1 MESKNLK
8 KLIAQSLPEALMSM
22 SVGETRIAPDNC
34 GVSTVRKTCTG
45 LKADHNPPQIT
56 PPLKHQSIMKASLI
70 RLRAEIAERQRL
82 AGVSL
87 ADTILLQRATSDL
100 FTCHALAESISSL
113 LDRIEDCT
121 QQLIEIDARIEAC
134 DVLEA
139 DEETLL
145 AQLFPL

>member
-1 MESKNLK
+1 
-8 KLIAQSLPEALMSM
+8 
-22 SVGETRIAPDNC
+22 
-34 GVSTVRKTCTG
+34 
-45 LKADHNPPQIT
+45 
-56 PPLKHQSIMKASLI
+56 MKASLI
-70 RLRAEIAERQRL
+70 RLRAQIAERQRL

-87 ADTILLQRATSDL
+87 ADAIRLQRASTNL
-100 FTCHALAESISSL
+100 FVCHSLGEAINTL

>member
-1 MESKNLK
+1 
-8 KLIAQSLPEALMSM
+8 
-22 SVGETRIAPDNC
+22 
-34 GVSTVRKTCTG
+34 
-45 LKADHNPPQIT
+45 
-56 PPLKHQSIMKASLI
+56 MKASLI

-121 QQLIEIDARIEAC
+121 QRLIEIDARIETCETA
-134 DVLEA
+134 EA